1 MAVEIWTEVTEVDIV
16 LMYGIGPS
24 NRKAMAN
31 KKLPMTETDVDLSNL
46 LLICDNKNSQCYK
59 TLLEKKP

>member
-31 KKLPMTETDVDLSNL
+31 KKLPMTETAVDLSNF
-46 LLICDNKNSQCYK
+46 LLICDNKNS
-59 TLLEKKP
+59 